1 MGIKQVT
8 RLNEGPLDY
17 LMGAGRSVGRNV
29 SAAGRNIAAAGQTA
43 SITADL
49 AKLLSQFA
57 QVSVAYDK
65 LTAQQPAPA
74 AAAQQAAPAQTPPAQ
89 QPLTLQRMDRR
100 ARKPKASK
108 PATGAPAA
116 FRGAGRPTVQG
127 AHGPEFRFEQY
138 LQAVMADELNE
149 GAWDFI
155 KGAGGEAVNKARQWV
170 NNYANRPSLIRD
182 LYQAGKNASAAGN
195 ANRQANQQAA
205 SVAQQDTQRQQL
217 EHQRTQLIQQIK
229 SLLSK
234 AGPQAQSVI
243 AAALSKLPQ
252 DVQQYVSPR
261 VNQLVTA

>member
-17 LMGAGRSVGRNV
+17 LIGAGRSVGRNV

-65 LTAQQPAPA
+65 LTAQQPAPTPA
-74 AAAQQAAPAQTPPAQ
+74 ARQAAPAQ

-108 PATGAPAA
+108 PVTGAPAA

-182 LYQAGKNASAAGN
+182 LYQAGKNASAAGD
-195 ANRQANQQAA
+195 AKRQADQQAA

-217 EHQRTQLIQQIK
+217 EQQRTQLIQQIK
-229 SLLSK
+229 ALLSK
-234 AGPQAQSVI
+234 AGQQAQSVI

-261 VNQLVTA
+261 VNQLVAA